1 MNLKLKYFLICLLTF
16 PFAVNAFGQV
26 AAFTQDTLEG
36 CGQQTINF
44 TNQSTGAT
52 SYIWRFGDGNISTS
66 SAPTVTENYVNVGT
80 YTVTLVAIN
89 GSSRD
94 SVSKTINIWRNPD
107 AIFIGTPP
115 LHGCVPLNVAFTDQS
130 VNGDGVINSWAWDFG
145 DGYGSAMQNPTHSF
159 ANAGIWS
166 IYLKVEDSHGCTD
179 WDTLNNYVNVSN
191 PPIVGF
197 TANSTINCTVPF
209 PVTFSNTS
217 TGYGALQYSWDFGD
231 GGTSNLQ
238 APAYTY
244 TVAGT
249 YTVKLVV
256 TDANG
261 CKDSLII
268 DDYIK
273 ITPVTAAFHFL
284 PGDSVCQ
291 NEVVNFFS
299 DAGGINVLWGF
310 GDPTSGGNNS
320 STLQNPT
327 HSFAASGLYVI
338 TLIADPGG
346 ACQAIIHDTVIVR
359 VAPLVSFSLSSHYYC
374 GGDSIIFNNTSP
386 DAVYFSWDFGDQLS
400 SNNPNPYVDYI
411 HEGTYYPSL
420 TITDSHGCV
429 GEFTDT
435 VPVKVDFPE
444 ANIEW
449 DSDSLPNHCIPF
461 PVDFTGSGNCYWALD
476 SISVNGGY
484 SWNFGDTI
492 SGLLN
497 TSQLQEPVHI
507 FNDTGEYTITLTVI
521 TDVGCT
527 AKDSI
532 EIKIGSHQIPIID
545 YAYTG
550 GCANDTSIH
559 FISMSTDS
567 NLIDFWQWTFI
578 SHFDTDSAFD
588 IASSSETHP
597 TVDFHGNDS
606 ISIQLIVGFLECK
619 DTLIDTNA
627 FLLDGPY
634 LRNLDTLFS
643 CETPLHMGFTVGF
656 IKQATRW
663 EWDFNDDGVADYN
676 SAVYAN
682 PVYVYNDTVW
692 YDYPSRGTYKVRLK
706 AYNDTTGC
714 FYEDSL
720 TFQLLVIDAF
730 VNATTPNC
738 YNNNAINMAG
748 SVDWEN
754 PGQLPQN
761 SIYSINYGD
770 GQIIPYTF
778 FNTFSPYQVHN
789 FPTQSGVY
797 NVILTMTNRL
807 GCVDSD
813 TTTIQ
818 VYYPVAGFTMS
829 QDSGCSP
836 LPVHFTDTSHSDIPY
851 TLTWF
856 SGGLGSVTGT
866 SADFN
871 YINPGTYSASLQLTD
886 SIGCISLAPAQMIT
900 VLNLPPDFS
909 AIDSTICLGDSV
921 YFNSTV
927 PYTTGFSWDFGDG
940 MTASTS
946 SPNFVH
952 LYADTGTYTVSL
964 LNQSTLLGCDGSVI
978 KPSFIRVQD
987 IVAKMTVTDSI
998 STCYPF
1004 MINITNQTNTLY
1016 SPNWNWSFGDGG
1028 TGNQFEPIHNYT
1040 LPGNYWLYL
1049 NATTT
1054 PETLFGCTSKDSV
1067 LIQVGGPYAEIS
1079 YSDTSICKGES
1090 VTFALINDVGVTSF
1104 NWSFGDGGGGN
1115 TTPFTYQFNY
1125 VPPTGL
1131 TKVYLIYQSDV
1142 NCQKKDSAYINI
1154 YQVMANFNYLNS
1166 LTGSNDSVICQPGI
1180 LDFYNYSLG
1189 ADSMIWNL
1197 GDGQYFTSTDSA
1209 VVPGTHTYYNTTPN
1223 NIDYNITL
1231 TVYNSEVG
1239 CVDSITKHY
1248 TVYSL
1253 PQMTVSNDV
1262 SICAGNAVQLSVT
1275 NTNPVWSPSDG
1286 LSNITSANPWATPD
1300 SSTLYH
1306 VTITDSHQCV
1316 NSDSV
1321 FVFVQQ
1327 IPELNHN
1334 SDTTIIIGEYVDMLA
1349 SSDQSTVTYNW
1360 TPSYGLSCTTCSNPV
1375 AQPLQTT
1382 TYTVEIVDS
1391 MKCDTIRGQITIT
1404 VKEEYSLDVP
1414 SAFTPNNDGDNDLV
1428 YVRGW
1433 GIKNLVEFKIYNRWG
1448 ECIFETDD
1456 MQQGWDGTFKGIK
1469 QNIDTYAYTAKAA
1482 TYSGKILT
1490 KNGLINLLR

>member
-1 MNLKLKYFLICLLTF
+1 MNLKLKYFLICLLTL
-16 PFAVNAFGQV
+16 PFTTVVYGQV

-66 SAPTVTENYVNVGT
+66 SASTVTENYVNVGT

-94 SVSKTINIWRNPD
+94 SISKIINIWRNPD
-107 AIFIGTPP
+107 AIFTGTPP
-115 LHGCVPLNVAFTDQS
+115 LHGCVPLSVEFTDQS
-130 VNGDGVINSWAWDFG
+130 VNGDGVINSWSWDFG
-145 DGYGSAMQNPTHSF
+145 DGYGSAAQNPTHSF

-191 PPIVGF
+191 PPVVGF

-209 PVTFSNTS
+209 PVTFSNS
-217 TGYGALQYSWDFGD
+217 SVGYGALQYSWDFGD
-231 GGTSNLQ
+231 GGTSSLQ
-238 APAYTY
+238 APDYTY

-268 DDYIK
+268 DDYIS

-299 DAGGINVLWGF
+299 DAGGIPVLWSF
-310 GDPTSGGNNS
+310 GDPSSGGNNS

-327 HSFAASGLYVI
+327 HSFSQNGLYVI
-338 TLIADPGG
+338 TMVADPQGD
-346 ACQAIIHDTVIVR
+346 CMDIFSDTIIVR
-359 VAPLVSFSLSSHYYC
+359 EPPVANFTISPTPHYVCSTSMVVTFSDISA
-374 GGDSIIFNNTSP
+374 
-386 DAVYFSWDFGDQLS
+386 DAVSWSWNLGDGNTGTG
-400 SNNPNPYVDYI
+400 SNPTATYT
-411 HEGTYYPSL
+411 HAGTYYASD
-420 TITDSHGCV
+420 TIIDSHGCV
-429 GEFTDT
+429 GVYTSTDPIIVEFPT
-435 VPVKVDFPE
+435 
-444 ANIEW
+444 ASIAW

-461 PVDFTGSGNCYWALD
+461 PVQFTGSGTCNATYDNIA
-476 SISVNGGY
+476 GY
-484 SWNFGDTI
+484 SWDFGDGGSSAVQNPLYI
-492 SGLLN
+492 YN
-497 TSQLQEPVHI
+497 TP
-507 FNDTGEYTITLTVI
+507 GEYTVTLTV
-521 TDVGCT
+521 TTANGCT
-527 AKDSI
+527 ATATTT
-532 EIKIGSHQIPIID
+532 IKVGAHQIPIISNS
-545 YAYTG
+545 YLL
-550 GCANDTSIH
+550 GCANDTNIH
-559 FISMSTDS
+559 FISLSTDS

-588 IASSSETHP
+588 IASSSDTHP

-606 ISIQLIVGFLECK
+606 ISIQLIIGYLECK
-619 DTLIDTNA
+619 DTLVDTNA
-627 FLLDGPY
+627 FLLNGPY

-643 CETPLHMGFTVGF
+643 CTNPLHMGFTVGF

-663 EWDFNDDGVADYN
+663 EWDFNNDGTADYT
-676 SAVYAN
+676 SSTYAS

-692 YDYPSRGTYKVRLK
+692 YDFPSRGTYKVRLK
-706 AYNDTTGC
+706 AYNDITGC
-714 FYEDSL
+714 QYEDSL
-720 TFQLLVIDAF
+720 SFQLLVIDAI
-730 VNATTPNC
+730 VNATTPSC
-738 YNNNAINMAG
+738 YNNNIINMTG

-754 PGQLPQN
+754 PGSAPQN
-761 SIYSINYGD
+761 STYTINYGD
-770 GQIIPYTF
+770 GQIIPYTV
-778 FNTFSPYQVHN
+778 FNIFSPVQIHN
-789 FPTQSGVY
+789 FPTQSGNY
-797 NVILTMTNRL
+797 TVILTMTNRL
-807 GCVDSD
+807 GCVDAD

-851 TLTWF
+851 TLTWY
-856 SGGLGSVTGT
+856 SGGLGSVPGPF
-866 SADFN
+866 ADFT
-871 YINPGTYSASLQLTD
+871 YINPGTYGASLQLTD
-886 SIGCISLAPAQMIT
+886 SIGCVSIAPAQMIT

-909 AIDSTICLGDSV
+909 AVDSTICLGDSV

-940 MTASTS
+940 VTASTS

-952 LYADTGTYTVSL
+952 LYADTGTYNVSL

-987 IVAKMTVTDSI
+987 MVAKMTVTDSI

-1004 MINITNQTNTLY
+1004 MINITNQTNNLY
-1016 SPNWNWSFGDGG
+1016 SPLWDWSFGDGG

-1049 NATTT
+1049 TATTT
-1054 PETLFGCTSKDSV
+1054 PENLFGCTSKDSI

-1079 YSDTSICKGES
+1079 YSDSTICKGES
-1090 VTFALINDVGVTSF
+1090 ITFALIDSVTVGVTSF

-1142 NCQKKDSAYINI
+1142 NCQKKDSVYINI

-1166 LTGSNDSVICQPGI
+1166 ITGSNDSVICQPGI

-1189 ADSMIWNL
+1189 ADSMVWNL

-1231 TVYNSEVG
+1231 TVYNSLVG
-1239 CVDSITKHY
+1239 CIDSITKHY

-1253 PQMTVSNDV
+1253 PEIVVSNDL
-1262 SICAGNAVQLSVT
+1262 SICAGSAVQLSVT
-1275 NTNPVWSPSDG
+1275 NSNPVWSPSDG

-1300 SSTLYH
+1300 SSTMYY

-1321 FVFVQQ
+1321 NVFVQQ

-1334 SDTTIIIGEYVDMLA
+1334 PDTTIIIGEMVDMLA
-1349 SSDQSTVTYNW
+1349 VSDQSTVSYNW
-1360 TPSYGLSCTTCSNPV
+1360 SPAYGLSCTTCPNPI
-1375 AQPLQTT
+1375 AQPLTTT
-1382 TYTVEIVDS
+1382 TYTVEIEDS
-1391 MKCDTIRGQITIT
+1391 MTCFHITGQVTIT
-1404 VKEEYSLDVP
+1404 VKEEYSIDVP
-1414 SAFTPNNDGDNDLV
+1414 SAFTPNSDGDNDLV